1 MKTTYRRWLASLLVP
16 VITASCGGGNE
27 SPDPDASVQPGP
39 ANDGGSTDASD
50 PTAPDASAPMGN
62 VNCIADSESAGTDPS
77 AQPSPARPQAVT
89 ARLTTPWTDA
99 ALQAAVPLPEYP
111 RPQLTRPDWLNLNG
125 MWSYNGGSAAP
136 NADNPPA
143 TAPAFPANPEQ
154 IRVPYP
160 VESYLSG
167 IQRMNDRNLWY
178 KRSFTVPAGW
188 SGKRVMLNFGA
199 VDRKATVYVN
209 GQRVGQHSG
218 GYDAFS
224 FDITPYLCSG
234 GSNQLVVGAFDPTTG
249 EDMLGKQTLNPG
261 GIFYTPSSGI
271 WQTVWL
277 EPVAAAHITRLD
289 MTPDL
294 PNNRLRVIVHGSSL
308 GGHTIEA
315 VASAA
320 GTQVGNAT
328 GSAGAEFTI
337 PVPNARLWS
346 PDDPFLYDLKVR
358 VRSSNGAVVE
368 EVGSYFGMRS
378 ITVGTIDG
386 VPRPLL
392 NGKFVFQYGP
402 LDQGFWPDGLYTAPT
417 DEALKFDLQATK
429 DLGMNMVRK
438 HIKVEPQRWFY
449 WADKLGLLVWQDMPH
464 AWDAE
469 SNTAVRARV
478 EAQDREIV
486 DEHRSSPAVV
496 IWVIFNE
503 SWGDFDMVRM
513 ANQFKAWDPSRLS
526 NTHSGINFAPGDL
539 GVGDLID
546 NHDYPGPSAPAF
558 QPNRLSVLGEF
569 GGNGLRVDDHMWNPA
584 STCCYNLYP
593 DSATLT
599 NVYLEQVN
607 GLRELAMSK
616 GLSAAV
622 YTEIT
627 DVEDELNG
635 FLTYDRQVRKMDF
648 ARVKTAHE
656 ALISGEPY
664 LRRGTSYSFRTVTPG
679 VNRYMRHFTSLG
691 VTEVV
696 DASSSEVLKKDASWK
711 VVNGLA
717 DSSCLSFEAI
727 NQPGSF
733 LRHQELR
740 LRIDADDDSA
750 VFEADATFC
759 PRKALDSGSGLSLE
773 SKNNP
778 GYYVRHIDSELWLNA
793 FEDTSLF
800 RADASWAPVTGW
812 WRSSVLVEPNSM
824 HSLRVLTP
832 GFDNRYLRHRD
843 ALAFTEVVD
852 AASDATLK
860 LDASWRMVPGLADAS
875 CYSFESRNFPG
886 EYLRHAFSRVRR
898 NPLEDSA
905 LYRADATFC
914 AEGTADGS
922 PGTRFAASNFPNR
935 YLRHYA
941 EEVWIADGQG
951 GDSWNT
957 SASFDPDTKW
967 SVENAWAP

>member
-16 VITASCGGGNE
+16 LITASCGDGSEPGG
-27 SPDPDASVQPGP
+27 PDASVPPSP
-39 ANDGGSTDASD
+39 AIDGGGTDATD
-50 PTAPDASAPMGN
+50 PDASAPMDGE
-62 VNCIADSESAGTDPS
+62 NCLAGSESAGPAPA
-77 AQPSPARPQAVT
+77 AQPSPRRESAPAAT

-125 MWSYNGGSAAP
+125 MWSYHGGSAAP
-136 NADNPPA
+136 DADNPPA

-167 IQRMNDRNLWY
+167 IQRMNERNLWY

-188 SGKRVMLNFGA
+188 SGKRVTLNFGA

-209 GQRVGQHSG
+209 GQQVGQHSG

-234 GSNQLVVGAFDPTTG
+234 GSNELVVGAFDPTTG
-249 EDMLGKQTLNPG
+249 DDMLGKQTLNPG

-294 PNNRLRVIVHGSSL
+294 ASNQLRVIVHGSSL
-308 GGHTIEA
+308 AGHTIEA

-320 GTQVGNAT
+320 GTQVGNAS
-328 GSAGAEFTI
+328 GSAGAEITI
-337 PVPNARLWS
+337 PVPDARLWS
-346 PDDPFLYDLKVR
+346 PDDPFLYDLTVR
-358 VRSSNGAVVE
+358 VRSSDGTVVD

-378 ITVGTIDG
+378 ITVGTVDG

-392 NGKFVFQYGP
+392 NGKYMFQYGP

-417 DEALKFDLQATK
+417 DEALKFDLQAAR

-449 WADKLGLLVWQDMPH
+449 WADTLGLLVWQDIPH

-469 SNTAVRARV
+469 SSAAVRARV
-478 EAQDREIV
+478 EAQAREIV
-486 DEHRSSPAVV
+486 DEHLSSTAVV
-496 IWVIFNE
+496 VWVIFNE

-513 ANQFKAWDPSRLS
+513 ANQFEEWDPSRLI
-526 NTHSGINFAPGDL
+526 NTHSGINFAPGDP

-546 NHDYPGPSAPAF
+546 THDYPGPSAPAF
-558 QPNRLSVLGEF
+558 QPNRVSVLGEF
-569 GGNGLRVDDHMWNPA
+569 GGNGLRVDEHMWNPA

-607 GLRELAMSK
+607 RLRELAMSQ

-635 FLTYDRQVRKMDF
+635 FLTYDRHVPKMDS
-648 ARVKTAHE
+648 ARVRTAHE

-679 VNRYMRHFTSLG
+679 VTNRYMRHVDGLG

-696 DASSSEVLKKDASWK
+696 DASSSEQLKKDTSWK

-717 DSSCLSFEAI
+717 DSSCLSFEAV
-727 NQPGSF
+727 NQPGNF
-733 LRHQELR
+733 LRHQESR
-740 LRIDADDDSA
+740 LRIDADDDSEQ
-750 VFEADATFC
+750 FEGDATFC
-759 PRKALDSGSGLSLE
+759 PRKALDGGSGLSLE

-778 GYYVRHIDSELWLNA
+778 GFYVRHIESELRLNA

-800 RADASWAPVTGW
+800 RADASWAPATGW
-812 WRSSVLVEPNSM
+812 WRSSVLVEPGSM

-832 GFDNRYLRHRD
+832 GFDDRYLRHLD
-843 ALAFTEVVD
+843 ALAFTEVVN
-852 AASDATLK
+852 AESNATLK
-860 LDASWRMVPGLADAS
+860 QEASWRMVPGLADAS

-898 NPLEDSA
+898 QPLEDSD

-941 EEVWIADGQG
+941 AEVWIADGQG
-951 GDSWNT
+951 GAPWNT

-967 SVENAWAP
+967 SVENAWSP